1 MDSKNIPP
9 SYNFFPITS
18 TNVAIETIVI
28 AEFNDFSE
36 IFFRNVFIKRI
47 TGSLLFSVPNDWKKK
62 IWTVPRQKRKC
73 Q

>member
-9 SYNFFPITS
+9 SYNFFPTIF
-18 TNVAIETIVI
+18 TNVAIETIII
-28 AEFNDFSE
+28 AEFNNFSE
-36 IFFRNVFIKRI
+36 IFFRNVFIKSI
-47 TGSLLFSVPNDWKKK
+47 TGSLLFSVPNDWKEK